1 MDAKPWWESKAQWG
15 LLLAALGFVLQG
27 FGIAFDAA
35 AATEVVWSFVQ
46 AIGLVLAFY
55 GNAKRM
61 VPLDLKQILPGLRL
75 K

>member
-15 LLLAALGFVLQG
+15 ILTAMIGFILQA

-46 AIGLVLAFY
+46 AIGLALAFY
-55 GNAKRM
+55 GNSKRA